1 MPLQGLRRSDLD
13 PDPIKQ
19 FSNWFTAAI
28 EAGIRDVNAMSLAT
42 AGAKGKPS
50 VRVVL
55 LKGFDQDGFV
65 FFTNYESEKGKQ
77 LEANPYAALAFYWIE
92 LDRQIRISGK
102 AEKTSR
108 EESQTYFHSRPVG
121 SQLSA
126 WASRQSEVFDGRRVL
141 DARMAEMTERFGDKP
156 IPLPPH
162 WGGYRVKPDTMEFWQ
177 GRPNRLHDR
186 FRYTRQADGSWLIDG
201 SRRKQSS
208 RPLNRAPS
216 SLPHCQVRILK
227 NPAQNRHRPRRHH
240 HVRCGCYR
248 ERGEHDTSRRRRS

>member
-1 MPLQGLRRSDLD
+1 METPRDPAASRYEHAAQGLRRSDLD

-19 FSNWFTAAI
+19 FANWFTAAI

-42 AGAKGKPS
+42 ADHDSKPS
-50 VRVVL
+50 VRIVL

-77 LEANPYAALAFYWIE
+77 LANPYAALAFYWIE

-108 EESQTYFHSRPVG
+108 EESQTYFHSRPLG

-126 WASRQSEVFDGRRVL
+126 WASRQSEVLDGRRVL
-141 DARMAEMTERFGDKP
+141 DARMAEMAERFGNKR
-156 IPLPPH
+156 IPLPQH
-162 WGGYRVKPDTMEFWQ
+162 WGGYRVRPDTMEFWQ

-186 FRYTRQADGSWLIDG
+186 FRYTRQADDSWLIE
-201 SRRKQSS
+201 R
-208 RPLNRAPS
+208 LAP
-216 SLPHCQVRILK
+216 
-227 NPAQNRHRPRRHH
+227 
-240 HVRCGCYR
+240 
-248 ERGEHDTSRRRRS
+248 